1 MINIRQFLKFV
12 FLKLLAG
19 VVYKKVLLF
28 NKYIKIV
35 ALFLVMLPHFTAI
48 ASAEYSVAAK
58 PPITLQDISLD
69 KCIDASDK
77 QMLTNGWYLWEPYQF
92 NRITSGG
99 YTLTGMDIE
108 LGKAISERVGVEIKY
123 DPITWSRHQR
133 ELKEG
138 KRDMAAGATYTEERS
153 QFVYF
158 SIPYRFEENS
168 LFVLKNTEKKLVF
181 YNISEYLA
189 QIRLQ
194 NFRLGVTKSFIY
206 ADAKINEFIADN
218 ANSDILFQYE
228 NDTEA
233 LRALLRGEIDG
244 FMADRVVG
252 AAIVLNRGAGDK
264 VRELQLNIKT
274 PIHFMF
280 SKQTVPLELVDH
292 FNQEIQK
299 FVISPE
305 YKNIVKNY
313 VYPVL
318 LLQTIDSQWF
328 YMVGMIGTIAFA
340 ISGIAIAAKENL
352 TLFGTFLLAMLP
364 SVGGGI
370 MRDVI
375 VNRETVGIILT
386 PSYMYYILI
395 IVVIGFATV
404 RLLNYYNNNSAA
416 DNFIQKFWTNL
427 LIVCDAMG
435 QAAMIVI
442 GVSVV
447 IMMRIEPVELWGP
460 FFAFLTSNGG
470 GILRDLLRQDRII
483 SCISGGFNA
492 EVAILWGLVFS
503 IFLDMNAHNPNPDTI
518 RYMVILIASGAFIT
532 KLAIHYLNI
541 PNVRFHTES

>member
-1 MINIRQFLKFV
+1 M
-12 FLKLLAG
+12 
-19 VVYKKVLLF
+19 LLF
-28 NKYIKIV
+28 KYIKIV
-35 ALFLVMLPHFTAI
+35 VLFLVILPSFTIFAI
-48 ASAEYSVAAK
+48 AEYSAAAK
-58 PPITLQDISLD
+58 PPATLQDISLD

-77 QMLTNGWYLWEPYQF
+77 QVLTNGWYLWEPYQF

-108 LGKAISERVGVEIKY
+108 LGKAIAERVGVEIKY
-123 DPITWSRHQR
+123 DPITWTRHQR

-138 KRDMAAGATYTEERS
+138 KRDRAAGATYTEERS

-168 LFVLKNTEKKLVF
+168 LFVLKSTEKKLVF

-228 NDTEA
+228 NDTES

-252 AAIVLNRGAGDK
+252 AAIILNRGAGDK
-264 VRELQLNIKT
+264 VREIQLNIKT

-395 IVVIGFATV
+395 VVVIGFAAV

-416 DNFIQKFWTNL
+416 DSFIQKFWTNL

-492 EVAILWGLVFS
+492 EIAILWGLVFS

-532 KLAIHYLNI
+532 KLVVHYLKVPNI
-541 PNVRFHTES
+541 RFHTES